1 MQLQIL
7 QLQLSSGTTSP
18 RFAYTA
24 KEYCNGKP
32 WTRGPTL
39 PRAYTGSSL
48 AVAKWEDNRVRLQ
61 VYYQAPGFS
70 LKEHYWDH
78 YPWYTGWQYQ
88 PRESTKK
95 VCNFCFWVEL
105 RIACVLAEQRAKLC
119 RCKWRSGW
127 ISAGI
132 VFGPLPDRTHLSAII
147 WDSVENIRVYY
158 QAENGDI
165 VEEYKDGSFRRV
177 VSAVAVNS

>member
-1 MQLQIL
+1 MANHGQGDQLFPGLIQGQVLPL
-7 QLQLSSGTTSP
+7 QSG
-18 RFAYTA
+18 
-24 KEYCNGKP
+24 KIIG
-32 WTRGPTL
+32 
-39 PRAYTGSSL
+39 
-48 AVAKWEDNRVRLQ
+48 
-61 VYYQAPGFS
+61 
-70 LKEHYWDH
+70 
-78 YPWYTGWQYQ
+78 QYQ